1 MYEHRAAM
9 KLEDGGFISQRAN
22 TILYAPLIPLAAIPG
37 ARSFMGGYIFH
48 VWHAD
53 TMGDNT
59 I

>member
-1 MYEHRAAM
+1 M